1 MEINLKNTF
10 TKGNNLGI
18 IQGSNQLGDD
28 LAVEHEKI
36 IWASVF
42 NALREITGKEHN
54 EPGQMDLIEKHL
66 HLLFPDHKR
75 YFDIEWKGELIIRVH
90 APAYT
95 YLSKDCVIRKRKINE
110 VWKKRWPGILH

>member
-10 TKGNNLGI
+10 TGGNHLGV

-28 LAVEHEKI
+28 LALEHEKI
-36 IWASVF
+36 IWACVF
-42 NALREITGKEHN
+42 HALREITGKEHDD
-54 EPGQMDLIEKHL
+54 PGQMDLIEKDL

-75 YFDIEWKGELIIRVH
+75 YFDIEWKGESIVRVH

-95 YLSKDCVIRKRKINE
+95 YVSEDHIVRNRKIE
-110 VWKKRWPGILH
+110 QVWKKRWPGMLH